1 MKKLLTIL
9 VLIMLIISFFQITS
23 MYALYKEQIDGNYA
37 SLLGAWVIKVNTTDI
52 TTSGQIETFDISDQL
67 GYIESDYI
75 QAGKIA
81 PNGQAYFDVVIDP
94 TIDNVATDVSIIYEF
109 NTDNINKTNVK
120 IDLISVENKFKKT
133 GETDIENTQ
142 VNKNG
147 NIYKAVMPID
157 KIVGGYQNY
166 LRITFRWTNVED
178 YNVTDSELGMTEN
191 AILSL
196 PWEINF
202 KQYMGESLSGIS

>member
-37 SLLGAWVIKVNTTDI
+37 SLLGAWVIKVNSTDI
-52 TTSGQIETFDISDQL
+52 TTSGQIETFDVSNQL

-94 TIDNVATDVSIIYEF
+94 TIDNIATDVSIIYEF
-109 NTDNINKTNVK
+109 NTDNIEKANVK

-157 KIVGGYQNY
+157 KIIEGYQNH

-178 YNVTDSELGMTEN
+178 YNVADSELGITEN
-191 AILSL
+191 AKLSL

-202 KQYMGESLSGIS
+202 KQYMGESLSGNS

>member
-109 NTDNINKTNVK
+109 NTDNINKSNVK